1 MKTRSLERKSVSAA
15 AIYIPRGSE
24 TPLKME
30 DRPTAVHNT
39 PFCLTFVQIHRWSPR
54 NIRSLFITLQTRY
67 RSRHEQLSPFCDILL
82 KLVRTLEKALS
93 SSLSPCFF
101 SGRISDRI
109 ETGRRATTWFARRG
123 GGGGGALEKIHCGCR
138 CGRLEGGVQN
148 FAGGKGSRVIK
159 GPSCVPG
166 NRGQWNSSPSAGEDD
181 RSLVA

>member
-109 ETGRRATTWFARRG
+109 ETGRRAITWFARRG

-138 CGRLEGGVQN
+138 CGRLEKVVCRI
-148 FAGGKGSRVIK
+148 SRVE
-159 GPSCVPG
+159 
-166 NRGQWNSSPSAGEDD
+166 RGQGWLRDPRVCRGIGVNGIHPPRPEKTTAP
-181 RSLVA
+181 